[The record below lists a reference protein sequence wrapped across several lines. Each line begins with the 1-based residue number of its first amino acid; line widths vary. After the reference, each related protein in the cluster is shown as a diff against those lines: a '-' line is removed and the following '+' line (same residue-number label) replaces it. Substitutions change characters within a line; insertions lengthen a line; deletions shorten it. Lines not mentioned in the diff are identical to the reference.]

1 MIKGCQIFK
10 PFNKDAVHVLPNLQ
24 HSFSLVKL
32 DLLHCFFFFFYF
44 FFFFFF
50 FVFFFNISDFFYLP
64 VFVHVVVLHQ
74 RT

>member
-32 DLLHCFFFFFYF
+32 DLLHGF
-44 FFFFFF
+44 
-50 FVFFFNISDFFYLP
+50 FFFNISGFFTFLCLYM
-64 VFVHVVVLHQ
+64 
-74 RT
+74 

>member
-1 MIKGCQIFK
+1 MIKGRQIFK
-10 PFNKDAVHVLPNLQ
+10 PFNKDAVHVLSNLQ

-32 DLLHCFFFFFYF
+32 DLLHCFFFFL
-44 FFFFFF
+44 
-50 FVFFFNISDFFYLP
+50 NISDFFYLP